1 MREAVQRSGLHSQA
15 DLVGIKQCQTVVELT
30 WHERV
35 YMPRGEKAEDLALYA
50 VKSCKFKKYQRAT
63 YLFFGKLRG
72 RLPPYRIHTL
82 LGYVEM
88 FLREKSGWLGCRR
101 QIGHDEVAKQSDRDA
116 DDTIENE

>member
-1 MREAVQRSGLHSQA
+1 MPDSRTYVARACIYATWRKSRGP
-15 DLVGIKQCQTVVELT
+15 GIIRRQKLQIQE
-30 WHERV
+30 
-35 YMPRGEKAEDLALYA
+35 
-50 VKSCKFKKYQRAT
+50 YQRAT
-63 YLFFGKLRG
+63 YLFSGKLRG

>member
-1 MREAVQRSGLHSQA
+1 
-15 DLVGIKQCQTVVELT
+15 
-30 WHERV
+30 
-35 YMPRGEKAEDLALYA
+35 MPSGEKAEDLALYA
-50 VKSCKFKKYQRAT
+50 VKRYKLKQYQHAT
-63 YLFFGKLRG
+63 CLFLGKLRG

-101 QIGHDEVAKQSDRDA
+101 QIGHDEVAKQRDRDA